1 MIFLICVQKL
11 FFNMKKLF
19 TIGVCIAA
27 MIACTP
33 TKQSTIDTTLQTK
46 VDSILHNKMSEIN
59 AISGQAIV
67 MEVQTGE
74 IKAMVGNGVSQES
87 GLIRTASLL
96 AALETGK
103 VKLSDTVD
111 VGEGVYMVHDRPLL
125 DHNWHRGGYGLID
138 GLKTIMV
145 NSHIGNYKLTKRAF
159 EEEQA
164 YFDMLDK
171 MSYGQPGNIEG
182 LDSLKAAHFVTPKD
196 SSWSNTALAWFCI
209 GYNQQISPIQMLT
222 FYNAIANE
230 GKMVKPLLYK
240 GETEVINP
248 QIASK
253 ANIDSLQMALVKVV
267 TEGLGKPAQSEKVQV
282 AGVSGGCQIS
292 TEEDNSEGRVN
303 TIYSVEYCGY
313 FPAENPKY
321 SIIVSMNK
329 VGLPASGNLMAG
341 SVFKEIV
348 DYMSK

>member
-1 MIFLICVQKL
+1 
-11 FFNMKKLF
+11 MKKILLF
-19 TIGVCIAA
+19 CFITT

-46 VDSILHNKMSEIN
+46 VDSILQNKMSEIG

-74 IKAMVGNGVSQES
+74 IKAMVGNSISQES

-103 VKLSDTVD
+103 VKLSDTID
-111 VGEGVYMVHDRPLL
+111 VGEGVYMVHKRELL
-125 DHNWHRGGYGLID
+125 DHNWHRGGYGKLTTLQ
-138 GLKTIMV
+138 GLMV
-145 NSHIGNYKLTKRAF
+145 NSHIANYKNIERAF
-159 EEEQA
+159 EEEQV
-164 YFDMLDK
+164 YFDLLNR
-171 MSYGQPGNIEG
+171 MSYGQPENIEG
-182 LDSLKAAHFVTPKD
+182 LDDLKASHFITPND
-196 SSWSNTALAWFCI
+196 SGWSNTSLAWFCI

-230 GKMVKPLLYK
+230 GKMVKPTLYK

-282 AGVSGGCQIS
+282 AGVSGGSQLS
-292 TEEDNSEGRVN
+292 TDEDNSEGRVN

-329 VGLPASGNLMAG
+329 IGLPASGGLMAG

-348 DYMSK
+348 DYMNN

>member
-1 MIFLICVQKL
+1 MNFKLAFLILEISV
-11 FFNMKKLF
+11 F
-19 TIGVCIAA
+19 IAS
-27 MIACTP
+27 CQS
-33 TKQSTIDTTLQTK
+33 KQSTIDTTLQTR
-46 VDSILHNKMSEIN
+46 VDSILQNKMSEIG

-74 IKAMVGNGVSQES
+74 IKAMVGNANSQES

-103 VKLSDTVD
+103 VKLSDTID
-111 VGEGVYMVHDRPLL
+111 VGEGVYMVHNRELL
-125 DHNWHRGGYGLID
+125 DHNWHRGGYGKLTTLQ
-138 GLKTIMV
+138 GLMV
-145 NSHIGNYKLTKRAF
+145 NSHIANYKNIERAF
-159 EEEQA
+159 TEEQA

-171 MSYGQPGNIEG
+171 MNYGQPDNIEG
-182 LDSLKAAHFVTPKD
+182 LDSLKAVHFVTPND
-196 SSWSNTALAWFCI
+196 SGWNNTSLAWFCI
-209 GYNQQISPIQMLT
+209 GYNQRISPIQMLT
-222 FYNAIANE
+222 FYNAIANN
-230 GKMVKPLLYK
+230 GKMVKPTLYK

-282 AGVSGGCQIS
+282 AGVSGGSQIS
-292 TEEDNSEGRVN
+292 TDEDNSEGRVN

-329 VGLPASGNLMAG
+329 IGLPASGGLMAG

-348 DYMSK
+348 DYINN